1 LSEARRC
8 PKPDGDGKEKIM
20 KIRIFLALALALLA
34 VSACVIEPM
43 GAGHAHYGDR
53 RGYFNGGDGNYGG
66 GYERG
71 VWRG

>member
-1 LSEARRC
+1 
-8 PKPDGDGKEKIM
+8 M